1 MECRAQ
7 AARQYRVARRRDA
20 GAVEKHRR
28 APARATEAKCHG
40 SGSRDATAER
50 GGRMSQFL
58 RDALLE
64 LLFREM
70 AEHVNR
76 GLDYDEA
83 LILGVEEIKRQIRG
97 SRLDLAS

>member
-1 MECRAQ
+1 
-7 AARQYRVARRRDA
+7 
-20 GAVEKHRR
+20 
-28 APARATEAKCHG
+28 
-40 SGSRDATAER
+40 
-50 GGRMSQFL
+50 MSQHL

-97 SRLDLAS
+97 SRLDLASRLIDEATRDARYSRERGTRLH